1 VTSPAIRAH
10 GCHFPIDH
18 DVVPTG
24 DNLSDSTVIGRVIC
38 GLAALILDNSDRRLA
53 DVSILC
59 ALVHL
64 RTNLAYFYEASFFM
78 PTDPRQRGPR
88 APRADLSETR
98 MVQGVTIER
107 AWIHE

>member
-1 VTSPAIRAH
+1 MTSPGIRAH

-24 DNLSDSTVIGRVIC
+24 DNLSDSTGNGRVIC
-38 GLAALILDNSDRRLA
+38 

-64 RTNLAYFYEASFFM
+64 RTKPCILLRSIFFYA
-78 PTDPRQRGPR
+78 DPRQRGPR
-88 APRADLSETR
+88 ALKADLSETR
-98 MVQGVTIER
+98 MVQGGDNR
-107 AWIHE
+107 AGVDT